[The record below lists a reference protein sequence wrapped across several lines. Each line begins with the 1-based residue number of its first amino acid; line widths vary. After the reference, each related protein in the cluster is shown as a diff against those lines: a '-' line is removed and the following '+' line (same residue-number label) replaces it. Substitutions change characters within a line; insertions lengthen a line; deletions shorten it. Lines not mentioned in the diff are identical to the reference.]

1 MLVMLVALNAFLWT
15 MTGFSLCWATHRQ
28 RGLEADRLDTVWPDT
43 IPDWLA
49 DWVDTDPNG
58 VCAKAR
64 VRSSPSRTDER
75 LGSAGSGDS
84 GHVSDV
90 NVTEPHLNASG
101 ESTNHVSFGLGTC
114 SASWSSYR

>member
-1 MLVMLVALNAFLWT
+1 MLLMLVALNAFLWT

-58 VCAKAR
+58 VYIYGA
-64 VRSSPSRTDER
+64 T
-75 LGSAGSGDS
+75 SAFPT
-84 GHVSDV
+84 
-90 NVTEPHLNASG
+90 NNYQ
-101 ESTNHVSFGLGTC
+101 STNYWVDPVFD
-114 SASWSSYR
+114 

>member
-58 VCAKAR
+58 VVPPK
-64 VRSSPSRTDER
+64 P
-75 LGSAGSGDS
+75 
-84 GHVSDV
+84 
-90 NVTEPHLNASG
+90 EPAVKSVEN
-101 ESTNHVSFGLGTC
+101 
-114 SASWSSYR
+114 

>member
-58 VCAKAR
+58 VAPPKPQP
-64 VRSSPSRTDER
+64 V
-75 LGSAGSGDS
+75 
-84 GHVSDV
+84 V
-90 NVTEPHLNASG
+90 
-101 ESTNHVSFGLGTC
+101 ESLEN
-114 SASWSSYR
+114 